1 MARVLFL
8 KLRPCWDHA
17 TSLMLTVYSYYLCLE
32 CSSPHSTCW
41 LFGGTACLDCYLFPA
56 WFVPLMACQ
65 KKQDLPPIPSFTL
78 LYIISPS
85 IWDSFLSFIL
95 PPPKLLFR
103 KPLPSKNYTVLG
115 NIMLFL
121 KWRRRLKVRSAL
133 EHWWKLSVYNN
144 TLNRAMKI
152 LMFSEVYTDTPGK
165 SQTTSLLENKQ
176 TVSPQDAHHRILDSL
191 PALTRMEKSFH

>member
-1 MARVLFL
+1 MLLLWCWPSIHITFVWNAHHHILPADFL
-8 KLRPCWDHA
+8 VALP
-17 TSLMLTVYSYYLCLE
+17 
-32 CSSPHSTCW
+32 
-41 LFGGTACLDCYLFPA
+41 ACLDCYLFPA
-56 WFVPLMACQ
+56 WFNPLVACQ

-78 LYIISPS
+78 LYVISPS

-103 KPLPSKNYTVLG
+103 KLLPSKNYTVLE

-144 TLNRAMKI
+144 TLNRAMKM
-152 LMFSEVYTDTPGK
+152 LMFSEVYTDTPRK

-176 TVSPQDAHHRILDSL
+176 LCLHRMPITGF
-191 PALTRMEKSFH
+191 LTPSQPLLGMEKSFH